1 MQYIVETR
9 VGNTWENTW
18 TEDDVP
24 CVFDSEHEARA
35 ALRDLMHEMPDYD
48 AADYRV
54 MLDLSRYDAVEVA
67 PLRREIIDGVDCFEM
82 CEATDSD
89 LHCWGVYL
97 HDAIDGGVVSVA
109 DCPTQD
115 TANLI
120 AAGLEKMLTQA
131 MHPVI

>member
-9 VGNTWENTW
+9 TGNSWENTW

-24 CVFDSEHEARA
+24 CVFASEHEARA

-82 CEATDSD
+82 CESTDSD
-89 LHCWGVYL
+89 LHCWGVY
-97 HDAIDGGVVSVA
+97 DAIDGGVISVA